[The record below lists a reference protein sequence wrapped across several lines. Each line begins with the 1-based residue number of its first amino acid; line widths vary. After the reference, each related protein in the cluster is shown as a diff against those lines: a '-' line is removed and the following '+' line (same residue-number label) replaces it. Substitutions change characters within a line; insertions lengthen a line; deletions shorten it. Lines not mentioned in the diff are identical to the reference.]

1 MLLIIKRRKII
12 WWYKMAILILPP
24 ESRVCNQNRLGFKGN
39 LDYLIDFLS
48 NEELFVHIDGYCC
61 GFHGRGAK

>member
-1 MLLIIKRRKII
+1 
-12 WWYKMAILILPP
+12 MAVVILPP
-24 ESRVCNQNRLGFKGN
+24 ESQVCGQNRPGFKGN

-48 NEELFVHIDGYCC
+48 NEELFVHIDDYCC